1 MAMITTA
8 TITAPTMITTPATV
22 TDVAIVATLA
32 LLLSALSELTPP
44 VSAVLEQGGGVVSEE
59 HGASLRLSILTLHS
73 RSGLTVR
80 RSPYRKVET
89 SFITSVTQNYS

>member
-1 MAMITTA
+1 MVVI
-8 TITAPTMITTPATV
+8 PTMITTPTTAAGN
-22 TDVAIVATLA
+22 AIVTHRLS
-32 LLLSALSELTPP
+32 LLLSALSELTRP

-73 RSGLTVR
+73 GSGLTVR

-89 SFITSVTQNYS
+89 SFITSFTQNYS

>member
-22 TDVAIVATLA
+22 MDVAIVATLA
-32 LLLSALSELTPP
+32 LLLSASSELTP
-44 VSAVLEQGGGVVSEE
+44 LEQGGGV
-59 HGASLRLSILTLHS
+59 SLRLSILTLHS
-73 RSGLTVR
+73 GSGLTVS
-80 RSPYRKVET
+80 RSPYRKVGT